1 MNFPEQQNLFSDS
14 NLAYTEI
21 KPVNV
26 ASVPQRS
33 PFRYPGGKTWFVPTF
48 RRWMQAIDFKPEL
61 LVEPFAGG
69 GIISLTALFENL
81 VEKVVMVEM
90 DNEVAAVWEAVMA
103 GHAEWLADR
112 ILYFDLTH
120 ENLAKELRTSSIDI
134 RQQAFQTILKNRTL
148 HGGILAEGSG
158 LLKNGENGK
167 GIKSRWYP
175 QTLAKRILSLNFV
188 REKMAFVKADAL
200 EILPNYAENSQAVFF
215 IDPPYT
221 VGGKKAGKRLYRH
234 CDLDHE
240 RLFQIAESLQGD
252 FLMTYDHAE
261 EVKNLARKHGFQM
274 RLIPMKNTHHAQIF
288 ELVIGKNL
296 SWLDNLQKVYEK
308 QPGYSLSSL
317 IGERVN

>member
-1 MNFPEQQNLFSDS
+1 MNFPEQQSLFIDS
-14 NLAYTEI
+14 NPIHTTI

-48 RRWMQAIDFKPEL
+48 RRWVQSLSFKPDL
-61 LVEPFAGG
+61 LIEPFAGG

-81 VEKVVMVEM
+81 VEKVVMIEK
-90 DNEVAAVWEAVMA
+90 DSEVAAVWEAVMA
-103 GHAEWLADR
+103 GHTEWLADR
-112 ILYFDLTH
+112 ILHFDLSH
-120 ENLAKELRTSSIDI
+120 ENLAKELKTLPTNVKEK
-134 RQQAFQTILKNRTL
+134 AFQAILKNRTL

-175 QTLAKRILSLNFV
+175 QTLAKRVLNLNVVKERMF
-188 REKMAFVKADAL
+188 FFKADAL
-200 EILPNYAENSQAVFF
+200 EMLPNYAENNRAIFF

-221 VGGKKAGKRLYRH
+221 VGGKKAGKRLYRYS
-234 CDLDHE
+234 DLDHE
-240 RLFQIAESLQGD
+240 RLFQITESLQGD

-261 EVKNLARKHGFQM
+261 EVKNMARKHGFQM
-274 RLIPMKNTHHAQIF
+274 RMIPMNNTHHAQIF
-288 ELVIGKNL
+288 ELIIGKRL

-308 QPGYSLSSL
+308 QPDYSISEAALAAL
-317 IGERVN
+317 K